1 MPLPLSRPFLVSPET
16 FPCPFLRLAAG
27 ARTRSPENTAAS
39 CASIS
44 PTTTGA
50 SSHPRHGAAR
60 HGGAATTGVRAH
72 QQPHRLGLWLR
83 DPLHPRPCAAVL
95 RGMVFR
101 FARIGRMGY
110 SWLGLALGRSEVGV
124 REMLEDFH
132 GLYRDEHRA
141 CCPPGAPGGVG
152 DAADFRRFGDD
163 GGNGVDTGSIPV
175 DGIIIRKPEARSP
188 KPEARSPKPE
198 ARSPKPEARSPKP
211 EARSPKPEARSPKP
225 EARSPKPEA
234 RSPKPEARSPKP
246 EARSPKPEARSPKPE
261 ACDCARAFRIR
272 AAPAIA
278 RAVIRPA
285 APCAVRPGRAGLL
298 RRGRLA
304 ARGRG
309 RDPFGKHER

>member
-1 MPLPLSRPFLVSPET
+1 
-16 FPCPFLRLAAG
+16 
-27 ARTRSPENTAAS
+27 
-39 CASIS
+39 
-44 PTTTGA
+44 
-50 SSHPRHGAAR
+50 
-60 HGGAATTGVRAH
+60 
-72 QQPHRLGLWLR
+72 
-83 DPLHPRPCAAVL
+83 
-95 RGMVFR
+95 
-101 FARIGRMGY
+101 
-110 SWLGLALGRSEVGV
+110 
-124 REMLEDFH
+124 MLEDFH

-141 CCPPGAPGGVG
+141 CCPPGAPGGAG

-175 DGIIIRKPEARSP
+175 DGTIIRKPEARSP

-211 EARSPKPEARSPKP
+211 EARSPKPEARS
-225 EARSPKPEA
+225 R
-234 RSPKPEARSPKP
+234 
-246 EARSPKPEARSPKPE
+246 
-261 ACDCARAFRIR
+261 DCARAFRIR

-309 RDPFGKHER
+309 